1 MAMIVRFMSLFGF
14 LLMLVLLPAAA
25 EGKHADPGA
34 IPDAG
39 AHSMMMW
46 SILYRGDVLAAAWPR
61 LVTMSLAAITLCRF
75 PRTITS
81 FV

>member
-1 MAMIVRFMSLFGF
+1 MAIFMAMIVRFMSLFGF

-39 AHSMMMW
+39 AHSND
-46 SILYRGDVLAAAWPR
+46 DV
-61 LVTMSLAAITLCRF
+61 VHSL
-75 PRTITS
+75 PG
-81 FV
+81 

>member
-1 MAMIVRFMSLFGF
+1 MPILVQY
-14 LLMLVLLPAAA
+14 LMPA
-25 EGKHADPGA
+25 PTL
-34 IPDAG
+34 
-39 AHSMMMW
+39 MMMW